1 MKRSQKLMATVATA
15 SSVAI
20 AGGAL
25 LVWPPAP
32 AVPVSNSTRLHSVAQ
47 ASIPPGTSA
56 SLKALGSEEQQL
68 AQAITAAHKNLS
80 ASIAAEAAKLATAGR
95 ALAAQRSS
103 LAQSAAQLAARQQT
117 LNSQAAQLASQAAAV
132 RAAAAQLAAQR
143 SAAAAPAPA
152 PVYHAVTGASGT
164 HHDDGGGGGGDN

>member
-32 AVPVSNSTRLHSVAQ
+32 AVPVSASARPHSVPH
-47 ASIPPGTSA
+47 ASLPPGTSA
-56 SLKALGSEEQQL
+56 SLKALGTEEQQL
-68 AQAITAAHKNLS
+68 AQAIAAAHKNLS
-80 ASIAAEAAKLATAGR
+80 ASIAAEATKLAA
-95 ALAAQRSS
+95 ADKSLVAQRAS
-103 LAQSAAQLAARQQT
+103 LAQSAAQLAARQQA
-117 LNSQAAQLASQAAAV
+117 LNNQASQLASQAAAV

-143 SAAAAPAPA
+143 SAAAPAPA
-152 PVYHAVTGASGT
+152 PVYHAVTGASGA